1 MPPRRQPRLA
11 ISWLS
16 GPVGRPQAFESGIF
30 RVVLSVFAP
39 LTGVLLTLSL
49 NPQCSHSIQMRAD
62 R

>member
-16 GPVGRPQAFESGIF
+16 GRAGPPQAFDSGIF
-30 RVVLSVFAP
+30 RVVASVFAP

-49 NPQCSHSIQMRAD
+49 NPQCSHSIQIRTD

>member
-16 GPVGRPQAFESGIF
+16 GHTGPRQAFESGIF
-30 RVVLSVFAP
+30 RVVASVFAP

-49 NPQCSHSIQMRAD
+49 NPQCSHSIQIRTD